1 MAERG
6 SVTLTLQSSSPGH
19 RFGVNVVRS
28 CPESDQLYTAGRD
41 GTVRCW
47 SAGASSQPV
56 LKQTLDE
63 HTEWVNGIAII
74 QPGVL
79 ASCSSDRTVKVWSVS
94 SHSPG
99 TTQVQADTLGH
110 HGDYA
115 KAIVFAPQRGLLASA
130 GFDCRL
136 MLWDPQRAAPIAAS
150 VQPAQSEVGAVHQHS
165 IYALDCNAEGTLLAT
180 GSVDTD
186 VRLWDPRDLRSSLRL
201 QGHTDIIRSVILC
214 EDGRRALSCSS
225 DATVRVWHLGEQ
237 RCEQV
242 LEHHSAS
249 VLSLCVHA
257 SHVLSGDA
265 RGEVRISH
273 LSSGT
278 SALLCRA
285 SAHAVLSLHVQP
297 AHERLWV
304 SSTAS
309 TLHSWDLRKL
319 VVPAAGFGAAS
330 TADTRAGADHS
341 SAAEVPLLRDPAMS
355 IRGSAGIKRCAP
367 RRMHAASLTPR
378 DSARDRTSLEI
389 DCTLYP
395 CTLIGA
401 ADL

>member
-1 MAERG
+1 MVSG
-6 SVTLTLQSSSPGH
+6 S
-19 RFGVNVVRS
+19 
-28 CPESDQLYTAGRD
+28 D
-41 GTVRCW
+41 
-47 SAGASSQPV
+47 
-56 LKQTLDE
+56 
-63 HTEWVNGIAII
+63 
-74 QPGVL
+74 
-79 ASCSSDRTVKVWSVS
+79 
-94 SHSPG
+94 
-99 TTQVQADTLGH
+99 
-110 HGDYA
+110 
-115 KAIVFAPQRGLLASA
+115 
-130 GFDCRL
+130 
-136 MLWDPQRAAPIAAS
+136 
-150 VQPAQSEVGAVHQHS
+150 
-165 IYALDCNAEGTLLAT
+165 
-180 GSVDTD
+180 
-186 VRLWDPRDLRSSLRL
+186 
-201 QGHTDIIRSVILC
+201 
-214 EDGRRALSCSS
+214 

-319 VVPAAGFGAAS
+319 DVPAAGFGAAS

-378 DSARDRTSLEI
+378 DSARDRTSFEI

-401 ADL
+401 ADLLSCSL

>member
-74 QPGVL
+74 QPGVI

-214 EDGRRALSCSS
+214 EDGRRALSC
-225 DATVRVWHLGEQ
+225 
-237 RCEQV
+237 
-242 LEHHSAS
+242 
-249 VLSLCVHA
+249 
-257 SHVLSGDA
+257 
-265 RGEVRISH
+265 
-273 LSSGT
+273 
-278 SALLCRA
+278 
-285 SAHAVLSLHVQP
+285 
-297 AHERLWV
+297 
-304 SSTAS
+304 
-309 TLHSWDLRKL
+309 
-319 VVPAAGFGAAS
+319 
-330 TADTRAGADHS
+330 
-341 SAAEVPLLRDPAMS
+341 
-355 IRGSAGIKRCAP
+355 
-367 RRMHAASLTPR
+367 
-378 DSARDRTSLEI
+378 
-389 DCTLYP
+389 
-395 CTLIGA
+395 
-401 ADL
+401 